1 MAFTRAQ
8 IEGIVAA
15 SIVGLIFI
23 GAIGSSAINLKQ
35 KNVNFGEAT
44 RTIGRSIM
52 GNTTKANSPLR
63 QGSSS
68 VSDAVSDLVSETES
82 ILGSSDCC
90 RGGGSRKRCK
100 KGTKTKGKSKG
111 RNKR

>member
-8 IEGIVAA
+8 IEGIVAG
-15 SIVGLIFI
+15 SIVGLILL
-23 GAIGSSAINLKQ
+23 GAVGSSVTNLKA

-44 RTIGRSIM
+44 RTIARSIM

-68 VSDAVSDLVSETES
+68 VSDAISDVVSETES
-82 ILGSSDCC
+82 ILGSSGSS
-90 RGGGSRKRCK
+90 RGGGSRRKCK
-100 KGTKTKGKSKG
+100 KGGRRKTKGRK
-111 RNKR
+111 

>member
-1 MAFTRAQ
+1 MAFTRGQ

-15 SIVGLIFI
+15 SIFGLILL
-23 GAIGSSAINLKQ
+23 GAVGSSVVNLKN

-52 GNTTKANSPLR
+52 GNTTKANTPLR

-82 ILGSSDCC
+82 ILGSSSSSK
-90 RGGGSRKRCK
+90 GGGSRRKCK
-100 KGTKTKGKSKG
+100 KGGRRKTKGRK
-111 RNKR
+111 